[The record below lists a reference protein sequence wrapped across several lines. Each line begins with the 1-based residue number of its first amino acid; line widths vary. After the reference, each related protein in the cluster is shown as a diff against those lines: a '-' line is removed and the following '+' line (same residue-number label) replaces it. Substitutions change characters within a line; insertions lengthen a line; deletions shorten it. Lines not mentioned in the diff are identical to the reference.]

1 MTWNLPQV
9 SRRHYYSGGIM
20 SRLPKV
26 IFLILLSLF
35 LFSCGKH
42 DLLRPDLP
50 LETGLRF
57 TEEKLPLDAGEYI
70 YRQTCEVENDKSET
84 LRFAYK
90 ITTLKAE
97 PLPGFTIDAEGWLI
111 FAGSEIWTAKSQ
123 LSFDFLSQEG
133 KIQDLITGVQVKI
146 KHADGFIEELAS
158 CFKSS
163 RLIGSLIEVP
173 FSNGA
178 EVSAGVEFI
187 MRESIGDI
195 YVDGMYAH
203 HFMYRLNTLNE
214 ALEVIQPGSW
224 YSSIDRPDIR
234 IAQLSPQSSPA
245 LAFNAPGTF
254 TQFESYVVSRGG
266 IEQAEP
272 VSVYFRVQE
281 GKQPVALI
289 YPQTFVGL
297 GQYHYRIFRDGFLD
311 PQNLIPTN
319 GDKHSC
325 ELWASDSQQWSHEGI
340 YSEDF
345 KLHLRW
351 GYKGQYGYL
360 GHTGN
365 WGYTNNPQDPELNHV
380 LNPDGTN
387 YHSKITAF
395 WLRLDE
401 NPFPV
406 QTQFFSSEP
415 VTAADGTLWLRVANF
430 NDNSRHTILPNL
442 GSGQHIIELKVE
454 DLQGTLSDT
463 VQMKFNL
470 ASYKAPLQRSGIL
483 VINGGPNTPQF
494 SVDDFYSSVT
504 PTVWGAVDQLDLYEM
519 AYPMKISPVK
529 LQNYRAVLLHSDN
542 SGYGMSIQYQVDAF
556 DIYLG
561 NQGNLIWSGTNQMSN
576 SLHELYQYS
585 SDFLISRFG
594 INNPDAVSYLFNG
607 NFFINAIGLQGL
619 DDIPLNLN
627 TPFDAIVE
635 ARQGLAW
642 VTMFDPSLNLNWLYA
657 FGCKP
662 VNHPTYPPS
671 QEQYD
676 LYSSKYVAYKYE
688 NNGSHVVL
696 FGFPLSYMEE
706 APVANALN
714 VLLGDI
720 LGNSVAQRRNK

>member
-1 MTWNLPQV
+1 M
-9 SRRHYYSGGIM
+9 
-20 SRLPKV
+20 
-26 IFLILLSLF
+26 LF
-35 LFSCGKH
+35 RS
-42 DLLRPDLP
+42 
-50 LETGLRF
+50 
-57 TEEKLPLDAGEYI
+57 
-70 YRQTCEVENDKSET
+70 
-84 LRFAYK
+84 
-90 ITTLKAE
+90 
-97 PLPGFTIDAEGWLI
+97 
-111 FAGSEIWTAKSQ
+111 
-123 LSFDFLSQEG
+123 
-133 KIQDLITGVQVKI
+133 
-146 KHADGFIEELAS
+146 
-158 CFKSS
+158 
-163 RLIGSLIEVP
+163 
-173 FSNGA
+173 
-178 EVSAGVEFI
+178 
-187 MRESIGDI
+187 
-195 YVDGMYAH
+195 
-203 HFMYRLNTLNE
+203 
-214 ALEVIQPGSW
+214 
-224 YSSIDRPDIR
+224 
-234 IAQLSPQSSPA
+234 
-245 LAFNAPGTF
+245 
-254 TQFESYVVSRGG
+254 
-266 IEQAEP
+266 
-272 VSVYFRVQE
+272 
-281 GKQPVALI
+281 
-289 YPQTFVGL
+289 
-297 GQYHYRIFRDGFLD
+297 
-311 PQNLIPTN
+311 
-319 GDKHSC
+319 
-325 ELWASDSQQWSHEGI
+325 
-340 YSEDF
+340 
-345 KLHLRW
+345 
-351 GYKGQYGYL
+351 
-360 GHTGN
+360 
-365 WGYTNNPQDPELNHV
+365 
-380 LNPDGTN
+380 GTN

-662 VNHPTYPPS
+662 ADHPTYPPS

-676 LYSSKYVAYKYE
+676 MYSSKYVAYKYE